1 MIKKIGGMKGPP
13 EEEWRPVAGWPY
25 LVSNMGRVVRVES
38 CQLKTF
44 LPQRFNSA
52 GRPYPRFVQLKQHDQ
67 VKKVMV
73 GNLVMEA
80 FVGPR
85 PPNSIVLY
93 LDGNVNNN
101 DLKNLRYA
109 TRGEAALY
117 HQGLESKS
125 A

>member
-1 MIKKIGGMKGPP
+1 MIKKIGGMKGPSD
-13 EEEWRPVAGWPY
+13 EEWRPVAGWPY
-25 LVSNMGRVVRVES
+25 LVSNYGRVVRVES

-52 GRPYPRFVQLKQHDQ
+52 GRPYPRFVQLRQHDQ
-67 VKKVMV
+67 IKKAMI

-85 PPNSIVLY
+85 PRDSIVVY

-101 DLKNLRYA
+101 QLSNLQYM
-109 TRGEAALY
+109 TRGEALLY
-117 HQGLESKS
+117 HEGLEAKS